1 MAKII
6 TLGEIMLRLSPEDE
20 PRTVDSKA
28 RLGTVSQTAHNG
40 VSDYVKQTRNK
51 HHIKKCVTFVTML
64 RFVRS
69 YIQYVLNEKKV
80 RYPHGLRT
88 PNDMSTLKIIQ

>member
-20 PRTVDSKA
+20 PRTVGFKRIGCGQS
-28 RLGTVSQTAHNG
+28 TAHDK
-40 VSDYVKQTRNK
+40 VSDYVKQTSNK
-51 HHIKKCVTFVTML
+51 HHIQKCVTFVTL
-64 RFVRS
+64 LHFCT
-69 YIQYVLNEKKV
+69 LNEKKV

-88 PNDMSTLKIIQ
+88 PDDMSNTLKIP